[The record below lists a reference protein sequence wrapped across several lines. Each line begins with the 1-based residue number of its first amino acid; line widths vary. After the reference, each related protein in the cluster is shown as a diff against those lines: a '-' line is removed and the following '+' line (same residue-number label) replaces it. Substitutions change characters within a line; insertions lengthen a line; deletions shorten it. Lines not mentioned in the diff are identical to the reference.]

1 MRVALITTFFGRHRF
16 GGDAAYVERL
26 SEALLKRGH
35 SVTVLYSRGA
45 FDAIRGSTPPL
56 PYEAPAEL
64 RVHGLAPPAAWADL
78 LWMHQTGGLGRH
90 GSELIRQIAAGSFD
104 VVHFHNIS
112 LIGGASL
119 LQESP
124 AGPVRLMTA
133 HEHWLTCPLSLLWR
147 FGREPCERATC
158 VRCSLRAGRP
168 PQFWRG
174 SGAIQRGVSALDA
187 LVFPSRHALESHAR
201 RGIHHARAQVLPYF
215 IPDEWVPADPPPPAP
230 PEAPFRFVGR
240 LVQEKGLQ
248 SILPLFRSRP
258 HCRLEVVGDGPFRA
272 ELQRMAA
279 GAANIRFLGAVSAN
293 QVRTLLPDTRALL
306 VPSLFHETFGY
317 VLLEAWSQGIPT
329 LASGAGALPEVTSQG
344 GGWICHSTEEFAHRI
359 DHLQGDPGAARERGL
374 EGWRQTK
381 LHFSETAHMRAWE
394 SLVLECK
401 ARRTPLP
408 VTNPDASTGP
418 QAPRSTH

>member
-1 MRVALITTFFGRHRF
+1 MRIALVTTFFGRHRF

-26 SEALLKRGH
+26 SEALLRRGH
-35 SVTVLYSRGA
+35 SVTVFYSRSA
-45 FDAIRGSTPPL
+45 FDAVRGGMPPL

-64 RVHGLAPPAAWADL
+64 RVHGLAPLAARADL

-90 GSELIRQIAAGSFD
+90 GTHLVRQLADGAFD
-104 VVHFHNIS
+104 AIHFHNIS

-124 AGPVRLMTA
+124 TGPVRLMTA

-201 RGIHHARAQVLPYF
+201 RGIHHPRARVLPYF
-215 IPDEWVPADPPPPAP
+215 LPDEWVPADPPPPAP

-279 GAANIRFLGAVSAN
+279 GADNIRFLGAVSAN

-306 VPSLFHETFGY
+306 VPSLFPETFGY

-344 GGWICHSTEEFAHRI
+344 GGWICRSTEDFAHRI
-359 DHLQGDPGAARERGL
+359 DHLQGDPGVARERGL
-374 EGWRQTK
+374 TGWQEARDRFNEG
-381 LHFSETAHMRAWE
+381 AHVKAWE
-394 SLVLECK
+394 SIVQECQTRGAPLNATD
-401 ARRTPLP
+401 AR
-408 VTNPDASTGP
+408 
-418 QAPRSTH
+418 APESLQTSRSQH